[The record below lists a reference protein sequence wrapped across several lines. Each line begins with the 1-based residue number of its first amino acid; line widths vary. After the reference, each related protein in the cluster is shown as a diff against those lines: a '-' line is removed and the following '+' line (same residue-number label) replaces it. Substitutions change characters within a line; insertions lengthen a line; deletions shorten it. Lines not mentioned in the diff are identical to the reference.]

1 MGFEMRAIVRV
12 LAVALCGSLPAA
24 LILDTDAR
32 ADPAQDC
39 RTGSPEFRLGGC
51 SRLLQEAR
59 TPRQRAI
66 ALDGRCWAN
75 NDRSAFAE
83 ALTDCNSAIAADAQ
97 YPYSYHNRG
106 MAYAG
111 LNNPSAAIN
120 EFNRAIAM
128 RPNFSNT
135 LLNRAKAYLSLGNTA
150 AAIRDYEDV
159 LRLKPDNE
167 EARSALATLRGGTRH
182 KWGPVRRTHS
192 AGLPAAIDEGRPGD
206 AIV

>member
-1 MGFEMRAIVRV
+1 MRAIVRV
-12 LAVALCGSLPAA
+12 LALALCGSLPAA
-24 LILDTDAR
+24 LILCTDAL
-32 ADPAQDC
+32 ADAAQDC
-39 RTGSPEFRLGGC
+39 RTGSPDLRLGGC

-75 NDRSAFAE
+75 NDRNAFAE
-83 ALTDCNSAIAADAQ
+83 ALMDCNSAISADAQ

-106 MAYAG
+106 IAYAG

-128 RPNFSNT
+128 RPNFFNT

-167 EARSALATLRGGTRH
+167 EARSALATLRAATPSQMGS
-182 KWGPVRRTHS
+182 S
-192 AGLPAAIDEGRPGD
+192 AANSLCGAPGCN
-206 AIV
+206 

>member
-1 MGFEMRAIVRV
+1 MGLEMRAIIRV
-12 LAVALCGSLPAA
+12 LALALCGSLPAA
-24 LILDTDAR
+24 LIPGTDAL
-32 ADPAQDC
+32 ADAAQDC
-39 RTGSPEFRLGGC
+39 RTGSPDFRLGGC

-75 NDRSAFAE
+75 NDRNAFAE
-83 ALTDCNSAIAADAQ
+83 ALMDCNSAISADAQ

-106 MAYAG
+106 IAYAG

-128 RPNFSNT
+128 RPNFFNT

-167 EARSALATLRGGTRH
+167 EARSALATLRGATPSQM
-182 KWGPVRRTHS
+182 GPS
-192 AGLPAAIDEGRPGD
+192 ASNSLCGAPGCN
-206 AIV
+206 

>member
-1 MGFEMRAIVRV
+1 MGFEMRAIVVV

-24 LILDTDAR
+24 LIMDTTALADA
-32 ADPAQDC
+32 AQDC
-39 RTGSPEFRLGGC
+39 RTGSPELRLGGC

-75 NDRSAFAE
+75 NDRSAFTE
-83 ALTDCNSAIAADAQ
+83 ALMDCNSAIATDAQ
-97 YPYSYHNRG
+97 YPYSFHNRG
-106 MAYAG
+106 IAYAG
-111 LNNPSAAIN
+111 LNNPSAAIGD
-120 EFNRAIAM
+120 FNRAIAM

-167 EARSALATLRGGTRH
+167 EARSALVTLRGATPSQM
-182 KWGPVRRTHS
+182 GPRDANS
-192 AGLPAAIDEGRPGD
+192 LCGAPGCN
-206 AIV
+206 